1 VVVEE
6 VVVVPVEQVVVVPVE
21 VLAPA
26 VLLAQAAAVRALLPI
41 RRQILP
47 ARPGPAAL
55 ILR

>member
-21 VLAPA
+21 V
-26 VLLAQAAAVRALLPI
+26 LAQAAAVRALLPI